1 MIRSV
6 VALATAAAFLAPVFT
21 GSGLASEAPAFVTTA
36 LEAERSALSD
46 VSNRRGAVDTEAVA
60 GRVTPRAETAT
71 LEHLAASDAQALR
84 SLRRGL
90 SYRSEPTRSGPSRAL
105 SWDAL
110 LDVSAQG
117 DEAWRCLTEA
127 LYFEARGETLAGM
140 VAVGEVVLNRVD
152 SRAYPNT
159 ICGVVHQ
166 GTGGQ
171 LHRCQF
177 SYKCD
182 GRPEN
187 ITESHAWNRVARVA
201 RVMIDG
207 LPRRLT
213 LGATHYHADHVRP
226 GWSRRLERTVE
237 IGEHIFY
244 RSPEKLARN

>member
-6 VALATAAAFLAPVFT
+6 VALVQVAAFMAFIPSV
-21 GSGLASEAPAFVTTA
+21 SAVASEAPAFIATA
-36 LEAERSALSD
+36 LEAERFALLD
-46 VSNRRGAVDTEAVA
+46 VSKRRGAVDTEAVA
-60 GRVTPRAETAT
+60 GRVTPQAETAT

-90 SYRSEPTRSGPSRAL
+90 SYRSEATRSGPSRAL
-105 SWDAL
+105 SWDWL
-110 LDVSAQG
+110 SDVVAQG
-117 DEAWRCLTEA
+117 DEAWGCLTEA
-127 LYFEARGETLAGM
+127 LYFEARGETLAGI
-140 VAVGEVVLNRVD
+140 VAVGEVILNRVD
-152 SRAYPNT
+152 SGGYPNT
-159 ICGVVHQ
+159 ICGVVRQ

-182 GRPEN
+182 GRPEH
-187 ITESHAWNRVARVA
+187 IAESKAWNRVARVA

-213 LGATHYHADHVRP
+213 LGATHYHADHVSP
-226 GWSRRLERTVE
+226 GWSHKLERTVE

-244 RSPEKLARN
+244 RIPEKLASN